1 MSSLYNSP
9 RFKIAACSVSL
20 CCLFGVRVSKP
31 QPLVDKTP
39 AIRLLKGQLF
49 ATIAIALFALIWG
62 VWSSISAGTGASI
75 ALIGSAYFALQAF
88 RHAGAGSAKQIVKN
102 FYKGAAGR
110 FLITVLLF
118 SAAFAGL
125 KLLQVGWVLASFFI
139 VQLVAWVSPL
149 WDALRD
155 RP

>member
-1 MSSLYNSP
+1 M
-9 RFKIAACSVSL
+9 
-20 CCLFGVRVSKP
+20 SKP

-39 AIRLLKGQLF
+39 AIRLLKGQF
-49 ATIAIALFALIWG
+49 IATILISLIALIWG
-62 VWSSISAGTGASI
+62 VWPSISAAVGAGI
-75 ALIGSAYFALQAF
+75 AFSGSAYFALQAF

-125 KLLQVGWVLASFFI
+125 KLLQVGWVLAGFFI
-139 VQLVAWVSPL
+139 VQLIAWVSPL
-149 WDALRD
+149 YDALND
-155 RP
+155 KP

>member
-1 MSSLYNSP
+1 M
-9 RFKIAACSVSL
+9 
-20 CCLFGVRVSKP
+20 SKP
-31 QPLVDKTP
+31 QPLVDKIP
-39 AIRLLKGQLF
+39 AIRLLKGQVF
-49 ATIAIALFALIWG
+49 IAIVISLIASIWG
-62 VWSSISAGTGASI
+62 VWSFISAGIGAGI
-75 ALIGSAYFALQAF
+75 AVIGSAYFALQAF

>member
-1 MSSLYNSP
+1 MGSLYNSP
-9 RFKIAACSVSL
+9 RFKIAACSVGS

-39 AIRLLKGQLF
+39 AIRLLKGQLC

-62 VWSSISAGTGASI
+62 VWPSISAGTGASI
-75 ALIGSAYFALQAF
+75 ALLGSAYFALQAF
-88 RHAGAGSAKQIVKN
+88 RHAGADSAKQIVKN

-110 FLITVLLF
+110 FAITALLF
-118 SAAFAGL
+118 SAVFVGL
-125 KLLQVGWVLASFFI
+125 KSLQIGWVLTGFFI

-149 WDALRD
+149 WDALKN

>member
-1 MSSLYNSP
+1 MSSE
-9 RFKIAACSVSL
+9 CSL
-20 CCLFGVRVSKP
+20 CGVGVSKP

-49 ATIAIALFALIWG
+49 ATITIALCAFGWG
-62 VWSSISAGTGASI
+62 QWASISAGVGASI

-88 RHAGAGSAKQIVKN
+88 SHAGAGSAKQIVKS

-110 FLITVLLF
+110 FIITVLLF
-118 SAAFAGL
+118 SAVFAGL
-125 KLLQVGWVLASFFI
+125 KLLQVGWVLAGFFI

-149 WDALRD
+149 WDALRN